1 MYADLFFFVTSAKE
15 VVLLASVSWVV
26 LLAVLHK
33 NYSADFHKIRRKVA
47 LGATE
52 AVDFGVDPDH
62 VMLGLGEG

>member
-47 LGATE
+47 LG
-52 AVDFGVDPDH
+52 PQK
-62 VMLGLGEG
+62 L

>member
-1 MYADLFFFVTSAKE
+1 MLRVLHLTVMYADLFFFVTSAKE

-47 LGATE
+47 LG
-52 AVDFGVDPDH
+52 PQK
-62 VMLGLGEG
+62 L